1 MLLMNS
7 SGVDDSSNTA
17 SHKNYDSKLKS
28 RWNDLPDYEQK
39 TAQPASLTRP
49 LVEASLGYGGGLQ
62 YVDLQYME
70 YENPGYRVYYQAY
83 LTPMVETEDN
93 FISGRLSVTAQV
105 DSPDL
110 PQATAT
116 LAINRDQFRMAD
128 AILTIAYDG
137 QSYSLEVDVIEQP
150 DSATGVITLSNA
162 DGVELVLDV
171 QAEDDISGVARVG
184 GKQVGT
190 VSTTSD
196 GLTLIRYNDGTF
208 ESLF

>member
-1 MLLMNS
+1 M
-7 SGVDDSSNTA
+7 
-17 SHKNYDSKLKS
+17 
-28 RWNDLPDYEQK
+28 
-39 TAQPASLTRP
+39 
-49 LVEASLGYGGGLQ
+49 
-62 YVDLQYME
+62 
-70 YENPGYRVYYQAY
+70 
-83 LTPMVETEDN
+83 
-93 FISGRLSVTAQV
+93 
-105 DSPDL
+105 
-110 PQATAT
+110 
-116 LAINRDQFRMAD
+116 
-128 AILTIAYDG
+128 
-137 QSYSLEVDVIEQP
+137 IEQP